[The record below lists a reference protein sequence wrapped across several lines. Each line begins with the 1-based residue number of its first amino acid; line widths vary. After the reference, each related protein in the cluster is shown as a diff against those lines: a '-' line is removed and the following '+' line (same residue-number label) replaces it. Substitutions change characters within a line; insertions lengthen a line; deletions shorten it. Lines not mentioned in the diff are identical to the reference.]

1 MDNFFLV
8 ILAFLAILACFDLFV
23 GVSNDA
29 SNFLNS
35 AIGCRISS
43 FRTTMIVASL
53 GVLLGATFSSGM
65 MEIARSG
72 VFHPQMFSFEDVM
85 VIFFAVMVAD
95 VLLLDAFNSM
105 GLPTSTTVSIVFELL
120 GSAIAAA
127 IFKLWSV
134 DASAAEVVNFIN
146 TSKALTI
153 ISGILISVGVAF
165 VAGVVVQY
173 LTRLIFTFHFE
184 TMYRR
189 AGGLFGGIS
198 ITAIFYFLVMKG
210 ASGASFMRP
219 EWLDWINANTSTILL
234 TMLTGFTV
242 LFQLLIL
249 LTNFNVFR
257 VIILAG
263 TFSLAFAFAGNDL
276 VNFVGVPLA
285 ALDSVLDFMANGTD
299 PKVFMMT
306 SLLSDPGTPTIFLF
320 LSGFIM
326 VLTLWFSKKARQV
339 VQTSI
344 NLSASQSGTHEQF
357 GSSLP
362 GRMIVRSSLTMGN
375 IVRQILP
382 APIQVAL
389 HSRFKPR
396 KLRRGE
402 TALPFDYV
410 RASVNL
416 VLSSILIASAT
427 SLKLPLSTTYVTFMV
442 AMGSSFADGAWDR
455 ESAVYRI
462 SGVLTVISGWFL
474 TAFSAATVA
483 GLICTL
489 VMLGGKWMCCGLIL
503 LVVTLLIRSNFLT
516 KKEITTDSIFPKASD
531 SNSVREALNKMVG
544 VYLTKTVD
552 IFEKTV
558 TTFLDDNESGLRR
571 LKGDATQ
578 LFDALSQQRSAYYS
592 MAQGTGETD
601 SKLDQDARYCFYR
614 AYTNMREVGRNLQ
627 RLTTVVKEHVANR
640 HRIFHGEPKKGLLAL
655 SKSLQKLSQGPEGR
669 HCLESVNLNAQDLI
683 NEIDALQAK
692 LLTSITSDN
701 LSMRGCELYLSF
713 LQVAREMVNRY
724 AIVAVLQQELNDLC
738 DKNEEELAIE
748 KAAQSEPESTPQTK
762 AHATTRLLQ
771 ALHIS
776 TGKKNDNGSV

>member
-1 MDNFFLV
+1 MEHFFLV
-8 ILAFLAILACFDLFV
+8 ILAFLALLACFDLFV

-35 AIGCRISS
+35 ALGCRISS
-43 FRTTMIVASL
+43 YRTTMLVASI

-72 VFHPQMFSFEDVM
+72 VFHPQMFSFSEVM
-85 VIFFAVMVAD
+85 VIFFAVMVSD
-95 VLLLDAFNSM
+95 VLLLDTFNSL

-120 GSAIAAA
+120 GSAMAAA
-127 IFKLWSV
+127 AYKLLAAEASV
-134 DASAAEVVNFIN
+134 AEVVNFIN

-153 ISGILISVGVAF
+153 ITGILVSVVVAF
-165 VAGVVVQY
+165 ISGVVVQY
-173 LTRLIFTFHFE
+173 LVRLVFTFHFE
-184 TMYRR
+184 NVYRR

-198 ITAIFYFLVMKG
+198 VTAIFYFLIMKG
-210 ASGASFMRP
+210 ASGASFMQP
-219 EWLDWINANTSTILL
+219 EWLAWIDAHTGTILL
-234 TMLTGFTV
+234 SMLIGFSA

-249 LTNFNVFR
+249 CCNLNVFR
-257 VIILAG
+257 IVILSG

-285 ALDSVLDFMANGTD
+285 ALDSVMDFMAHGSE
-299 PKVFMMT
+299 PGVYMMS
-306 SLLSDPGTPTIFLF
+306 SLLDDPGTPTIFLL
-320 LSGFIM
+320 LSGLIM

-344 NLSASQSGTHEQF
+344 NLSSSQSGTHEQF

-382 APIQVAL
+382 APLQVAL

-396 KLRRGE
+396 KLERGE
-402 TALPFDYV
+402 TPLPFDYV

-474 TAFSAATVA
+474 TALSAATCA
-483 GLICTL
+483 GFVCTL
-489 VMLGGKWMCCGLIL
+489 VMLGGEWMCCGLIL
-503 LVVTLLIRSNFLT
+503 LVVTLLVRSNFLT
-516 KKEITTDSIFPKASD
+516 KEKTVDNAFFPKASD
-531 SNSVREALNKMVG
+531 SGSVREALNKMVG
-544 VYLTKTVD
+544 AYLGKTVD
-552 IFEKTV
+552 IFDKTV
-558 TTFLDDNESGLRR
+558 KTFLDDNESGLRR
-571 LKGDATQ
+571 LKTDATQ
-578 LFDALSQQRSAYYS
+578 LFDSLSQQRSAYYS
-592 MAQGTGETD
+592 MAQGSGDADT
-601 SKLDQDARYCFYR
+601 KLDQDARYCFYR

-640 HRIFHGEPKKGLLAL
+640 HRVYHGEPKRRLLELAAN
-655 SKSLQKLSQGPEGR
+655 LQKLSQSTEGR
-669 HCLESVNLNAQDLI
+669 HSLESVSLNANEII
-683 NEIDALQAK
+683 NEIDDMQAK
-692 LLTSITSDN
+692 LLTSISREN
-701 LSMRGCELYLSF
+701 LSMRGCELYLNF
-713 LQVAREMVNRY
+713 LQTARELVNRY

-738 DKNEEELAIE
+738 DKHEEERAHE
-748 KAAQSEPESTPQTK
+748 KAAAASRPASSADMEAKKRS
-762 AHATTRLLQ
+762 AARLLQ
-771 ALHIS
+771 ALHLS
-776 TGKKNDNGSV
+776 SGRKA

>member
-1 MDNFFLV
+1 MENFYLV
-8 ILAFLAILACFDLFV
+8 ILAFLALLACFDLFV

-35 AIGCRISS
+35 ALGCRISS
-43 FRTTMIVASL
+43 YRTTMIVASV

-72 VFHPQMFSFEDVM
+72 VFHPQMFSFAEIM
-85 VIFFAVMVAD
+85 VIFFAVMVSD
-95 VLLLDAFNSM
+95 VLLLDTFNSL

-127 IFKLWSV
+127 MYKLWV
-134 DASAAEVVNFIN
+134 AEASLAEVVDFIN

-153 ISGILISVGVAF
+153 ITGILVSVVVAF
-165 VAGVVVQY
+165 IAGSVVQY
-173 LTRLIFTFHFE
+173 LVRLVFTFHFE
-184 TMYRR
+184 RMYRR
-189 AGGLFGGIS
+189 LGGIFGGIS
-198 ITAIFYFLVMKG
+198 ITAIFYFLIMKG
-210 ASGASFMRP
+210 AAGASFMRP
-219 EWLDWINANTSTILL
+219 EWLAWINGNTDTILL
-234 TMLTGFTV
+234 TMLIGFSAV
-242 LFQLLIL
+242 FQLCIL
-249 LTNFNVFR
+249 AFNLNVFR
-257 VIILAG
+257 IIILSG

-285 ALDSVLDFMANGTD
+285 ALDSVMDFMAHGSE
-299 PKVFMMT
+299 PGVYMMS
-306 SLLSDPGTPTIFLF
+306 SLLDDPGTPTFFLLF
-320 LSGFIM
+320 SGLIM
-326 VLTLWFSKKARQV
+326 VMTLWFSKKARQV

-344 NLSASQSGTHEQF
+344 NLSSSQSGTHEQF

-375 IVRQILP
+375 LVRQILP
-382 APIQVAL
+382 APMQIAL

-396 KLRRGE
+396 KLERGE
-402 TALPFDYV
+402 ASLPFDYV

-474 TAFSAATVA
+474 TALSAATCA
-483 GLICTL
+483 GFICTL
-489 VMLGGKWMCCGLIL
+489 VMLGGNWMCCGLIL
-503 LVVTLLIRSNFLT
+503 LVVTLLVRSNFLT
-516 KKEITTDSIFPKASD
+516 KKKETGDEFFPKASD

-544 VYLTKTVD
+544 TYLAKTID
-552 IFEKTV
+552 LFEKTV

-571 LKGDATQ
+571 LKTDATQ

-592 MAQGTGETD
+592 MAQGSGAADT
-601 SKLDQDARYCFYR
+601 KLDQDARYCFYR

-627 RLTTVVKEHVANR
+627 RLTTVVKEHIANR
-640 HRIFHGEPKKGLLAL
+640 HRVYHGEPKKRLLTLAHD
-655 SKSLQKLSQGPEGR
+655 LQKLSQSREGR
-669 HCLESVNLNAQDLI
+669 HSLESVSLNANNII
-683 NEIDALQAK
+683 NEIDDMQAK
-692 LLTSITSDN
+692 LLTSISHEN
-701 LSMRGCELYLSF
+701 LSMRGCELYLTF
-713 LQVAREMVNRY
+713 LQTARELVNRY

-738 DKNEEELAIE
+738 DKNAEELAHE
-748 KAAQSEPESTPQTK
+748 KAKAVLEPPIAPAPKRS
-762 AHATTRLLQ
+762 ASSLLK
-771 ALHIS
+771 ALHL
-776 TGKKNDNGSV
+776 TPGKPQ